1 MTLHKA
7 HTHHPS
13 RPVTVLGAGIL
24 GRRIA
29 AVFLAGSYTVH
40 LFDPDRNALSAAES
54 FIKSSGEAFTVLTP
68 LPHPERG
75 RLSLFSDMKS
85 AVENAWLVIEAIPE
99 QLPLKIKVFEEMDR
113 HTPGDCILGSNSSS
127 LKSRLMVPGL
137 SEERKKRVMNVHF
150 MMPPEMRPVEVMTCG
165 STEEE
170 VMAEMMELLE
180 SCGMCPFMVRKESTG
195 FVFGRVWAA
204 IKREI
209 LSVLAEGVSNPD
221 DIDLLWK
228 EVFQRPTSGQ
238 PCQLM
243 DQVGLD
249 TVAAIEENY
258 IRERGLDGDKTVD
271 WLRENYIN
279 KGRLGDKCESGG
291 LYPAEQESMS
301 EKLYVL
307 DVGIGDNNAVRDAR
321 TAGRVLA
328 VSPKSG
334 KRTTLVSGLSYPD
347 GIDVSPSCGRM
358 FWTSMG
364 HALSACDGSVQSAKL
379 DGSDV
384 RTLLRPGTVY
394 TPKQLIV
401 DDVDRK
407 LYFCDREGLSVHRCN
422 FDGTDHQILIQT
434 GSLKVPSERKDMMR
448 FCVGV
453 APDRGNRRI
462 YWTQKGP
469 SKSGKGRIFR
479 AGIDIPAG
487 QTANNRADVECL
499 LEGRPEP
506 IDLEYDTQTQM
517 LYWTDRGEHPMGCS
531 LNRVDLNGDI
541 DKETIGEKVEI
552 LARQFHEPIGLKLTK
567 NGVYVT
573 DLGGCVYLVS
583 GTKKT
588 VVTQGEGCF
597 SGLAIL

>member
-40 LFDPDRNALSAAES
+40 LVDPDHNALSAAES

-68 LPHPERG
+68 LPHPERR
-75 RLSLFSDMKS
+75 RLSLFSELKK
-85 AVENAWLVIEAIPE
+85 AVENAWLVIEATPE
-99 QLPLKIKVFEEMDR
+99 QLPIKIRIFEEVDR
-113 HTPGDCILGSNSSS
+113 YVPGDCILASNSSS
-127 LKSRLMVPGL
+127 FKSRLMVPGL

-170 VMAEMMELLE
+170 VMAEMMKVLE
-180 SCGMCPFMVRKESTG
+180 ECGMRPFMVRRESTG
-195 FVFGRVWAA
+195 FVFGRAWAA

-209 LSVLAEGVSNPD
+209 LSILAEGISTPD

-228 EVFQRPTSGQ
+228 EVFQRPKSGQ

-258 IRERGLDGDKTVD
+258 IQERGLDGDKSVD

-291 LYPAEQESMS
+291 LYPAEQDSMS

-307 DVGIGDNNAVRDAR
+307 DVGIGDNNALHDAR
-321 TAGRVLA
+321 TAGRILA

-334 KRTTLVSGLSYPD
+334 KRTTLVSGLSLPD

-384 RTLLRPGTVY
+384 HTLLKPGTVY

-407 LYFCDREGLSVHRCN
+407 LYFCDREGMSVHRCN

-453 APDRGNRRI
+453 ALDRKNRHI

-499 LEGRPEP
+499 LEGCPEP

-531 LNRVDLNGDI
+531 LNRVDLSGDI
-541 DKETIGEKVEI
+541 DKETIGDKVEI

-573 DLGGCVYLVS
+573 DLGGCVYLVT

>member
-1 MTLHKA
+1 ML
-7 HTHHPS
+7 
-13 RPVTVLGAGIL
+13 IL
-24 GRRIA
+24 CR
-29 AVFLAGSYTVH
+29 
-40 LFDPDRNALSAAES
+40 
-54 FIKSSGEAFTVLTP
+54 
-68 LPHPERG
+68 
-75 RLSLFSDMKS
+75 
-85 AVENAWLVIEAIPE
+85 
-99 QLPLKIKVFEEMDR
+99 
-113 HTPGDCILGSNSSS
+113 
-127 LKSRLMVPGL
+127 
-137 SEERKKRVMNVHF
+137 
-150 MMPPEMRPVEVMTCG
+150 
-165 STEEE
+165 
-170 VMAEMMELLE
+170 
-180 SCGMCPFMVRKESTG
+180 
-195 FVFGRVWAA
+195 FVFGRAWAA

-209 LSVLAEGVSNPD
+209 LSILAEGVSTPD

-258 IRERGLDGDKTVD
+258 IQERGLDGDKTVD

-307 DVGIGDNNAVRDAR
+307 DVGMGDNNALRDAR

-334 KRTTLVSGLSYPD
+334 KRTTLVSELSYPD

-384 RTLLRPGTVY
+384 RTLLKPGTVH

-407 LYFCDREGLSVHRCN
+407 LYFCDREGMSVHRCDL
-422 FDGTDHQILIQT
+422 DGTDHQILIQT

-453 APDRGNRRI
+453 ALDRGNRHI

-506 IDLEYDTQTQM
+506 IDLEYDTQM
-517 LYWTDRGEHPMGCS
+517 HALLDGSR
-531 LNRVDLNGDI
+531 
-541 DKETIGEKVEI
+541 
-552 LARQFHEPIGLKLTK
+552 
-567 NGVYVT
+567 
-573 DLGGCVYLVS
+573 
-583 GTKKT
+583 
-588 VVTQGEGCF
+588 
-597 SGLAIL
+597 